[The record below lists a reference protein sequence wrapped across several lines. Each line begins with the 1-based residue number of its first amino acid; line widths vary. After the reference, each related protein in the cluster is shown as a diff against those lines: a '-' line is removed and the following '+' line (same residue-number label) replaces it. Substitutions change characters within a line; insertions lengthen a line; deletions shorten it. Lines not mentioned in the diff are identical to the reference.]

1 MKTIYYAIQ
10 NVVNG
15 KGSNVTKVLSL
26 ALGLTIGILLFSQIA
41 FELSYDK
48 CWTQWEQLAIV
59 RIKNTVNHQPN
70 ERWSPS
76 CEGTMSAALMENFP
90 DKVQS
95 VTSYT
100 TALTN
105 DLYKED
111 GTLLAPVQMYAD
123 SLFFRTLDIPVL
135 EGNPIEDLKMPQSLY
150 ISESYAK
157 EIELPLIMKNDYA
170 LRPFVRMVAED
181 IGHRCGK
188 CYEMRFLETAR
199 QAAALAAEFTCRVVE
214 NTPAPTPFGVEFE
227 KCLPMLCQLA

>member
-157 EIELPLIMKNDYA
+157 EIFGDENPVGKKLTREKLHAYTIKGVYKDIPENTYLPKANIIISIQTLYTM
-170 LRPFVRMVAED
+170 
-181 IGHRCGK
+181 IGHPGWWSNQ
-188 CYEMRFLETAR
+188 F
-199 QAAALAAEFTCRVVE
+199 
-214 NTPAPTPFGVEFE
+214 
-227 KCLPMLCQLA
+227 